1 MKPFSTLAGLALA
14 ISGISVNSAQA
25 QTSYTLNVSEG
36 TSGGLDSAQVIE
48 KYTGLAEVMSKAL
61 GKKVNVVVTREFAQ
75 LEEGMKAGKM
85 DFVIARPSD
94 YPARGIRD
102 YKYQLVSISKPD
114 GQCLLIVPKAS
125 PLKSLADVKGKRIT
139 LPEKIS
145 YMSKFCSAELTHK
158 GFDLVKE
165 KVQYAKEQGAVLFY
179 LDNMLADVGGIA
191 SYSGVAKNLEKTGH
205 RVIHSSQ
212 PQPYQPL
219 IAHAKFTPAQI
230 QALKKELG
238 QLDENE
244 AGKVILK
251 QLGIKEFDT
260 GNNEQGLRDLLKWLG

>member
-1 MKPFSTLAGLALA
+1 MKKALSIAACCLAGFT
-14 ISGISVNSAQA
+14 VQAQA
-25 QTSYTLNVSEG
+25 QNNYSLYVSEG
-36 TSGGLDSAQVIE
+36 TSGGLDAAQVIE
-48 KYTGLAEVMSKAL
+48 KYTGLAEVMGKAL
-61 GKKVNVVVTREFAQ
+61 GKKVTVVVAREFSQ

-102 YKYQLVSISKPD
+102 YKYQLVSTSKPD

-125 PLKSLADVKGKRIT
+125 PLKSIADVKGKRIA

-145 YMSKFCSAELTHK
+145 YMSKFCSAELTHN
-158 GFDLVKE
+158 GFNLATE
-165 KVQYAKEQGAVLFY
+165 KIQYAKEQGAVLFY
-179 LDNMLADVGGIA
+179 LDNLLADVGGIA

-205 RVIHSSQ
+205 RVIHTSQ

-219 IAHAKFTPAQI
+219 IAHPKITAAQI

-238 QLDENE
+238 LLDDTE
-244 AGKVILK
+244 AGKPTLK
-251 QLGIKEFDT
+251 QIGIKEFDT
-260 GNNEQGLRDLLKWLG
+260 GNNEQRLRDLLKWLG

>member
-1 MKPFSTLAGLALA
+1 MKKILSISACVLTAALTQ
-14 ISGISVNSAQA
+14 VHAQA
-25 QTSYTLNVSEG
+25 QNNYSLYVSEG
-36 TSGGLDSAQVIE
+36 TSGGLDAAQVIE
-48 KYTGLAEVMSKAL
+48 KYTGLSEVMGKAL
-61 GKKVNVVVTREFAQ
+61 GKKVTVVVAREFSQ

-94 YPARGIRD
+94 YPARGVRD
-102 YKYQLVSISKPD
+102 YKYQLVSTSKPD

-125 PLKSLADVKGKRIT
+125 PLNSINDVKGKRIA

-158 GFDLVKE
+158 GFNLATE
-165 KVQYAKEQGAVLFY
+165 KIQYAKEQGAVLFY
-179 LDNMLADVGGIA
+179 LDNQLADVGGIA

-212 PQPYQPL
+212 LQPYQPL
-219 IAHAKFTPAQI
+219 IAHAKITPAQI
-230 QALKKELG
+230 QSLKKELA
-238 QLDENE
+238 LLTENE
-244 AGKVILK
+244 AGKQVLK

-260 GNNEQGLRDLLKWLG
+260 ASNDQRLRDLLKWLG

>member
-1 MKPFSTLAGLALA
+1 MKPFSTLAGLALL
-14 ISGISVNSAQA
+14 ISITSTGSAQA
-25 QTSYTLNVSEG
+25 QSSYTLNVSEG

-48 KYTGLAEVMSKAL
+48 KYSGLAEVMSKAL
-61 GKKVNVVVTREFAQ
+61 GKKVNVVVTREFTQ

-158 GFDLVKE
+158 GFNLEKE
-165 KVQYAKEQGAVLFY
+165 KVQYAKEQGAVPFY
-179 LDNMLADVGGIA
+179 LDTMLADVGGIA

-219 IAHAKFTPAQI
+219 IAHAKFTATQI

-244 AGKVILK
+244 SGKAVLK
-251 QLGIKEFDT
+251 QLGIKAFDT
-260 GNNEQGLRDLLKWLG
+260 GNNEQSLLDLLKWLG